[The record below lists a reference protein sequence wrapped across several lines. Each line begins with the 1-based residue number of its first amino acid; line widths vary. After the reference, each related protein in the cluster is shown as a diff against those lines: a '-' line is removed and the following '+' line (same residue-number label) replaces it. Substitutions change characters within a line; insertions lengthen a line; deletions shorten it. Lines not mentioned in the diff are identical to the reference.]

1 MSDKKG
7 SNVFESLQTFLIF
20 LLLVGVCVWV
30 GMVIAAQGARK
41 LENACLPV
49 EYVTNFLHEFVAT
62 ATSQQAT
69 WTLNTQRYLMS
80 GCYYFARMALVQ
92 SNEPTGPETV
102 GGIRMGDEML

>member
-1 MSDKKG
+1 MSGKDGNKI
-7 SNVFESLQTFLIF
+7 FETLQTFLIF

-30 GMVIAAQGARK
+30 GMIIAAQGARK

-62 ATSQQAT
+62 ATGQQPI

-92 SNEPTGPETV
+92 SNQPTGPETV
-102 GGIRMGDEML
+102 GGIRVGDENL